1 MFADKLLPL
10 YRGLGRPVPGE
21 ETALTLRLE
30 NGSRIISLPGKDGT
44 IRGYSNVRMLVI
56 DEAAQVPDRVYFTV
70 RPMLSVSRGK
80 LVVLSTACG
89 RQGFFFRE
97 WDVGIGWD
105 KVRVPATECP
115 RISRSFLDEERR
127 VMGPRFFA
135 QEYDCNFLDALD
147 AVFDYES
154 VKAAL
159 KAGGP
164 SPLFR

>member
-1 MFADKLLPL
+1 
-10 YRGLGRPVPGE
+10 
-21 ETALTLRLE
+21 
-30 NGSRIISLPGKDGT
+30 
-44 IRGYSNVRMLVI
+44 MLVI
-56 DEAAQVPDRVYFTV
+56 DEAAQVPDKVYLTV
-70 RPMLSVSRGK
+70 RPMLSVSQGK

-97 WDVGIGWD
+97 WDEGVGWD

-115 RISRSFLDEERR
+115 RISPAFLAEERR

-135 QEYDCNFLDALD
+135 QEYDCSFLDALD

-159 KAGGP
+159 KPGGP
-164 SPLFR
+164 PPLFQ